1 MKEAATTLA
10 ETLGALARAFCTVV
24 AWCVVG
30 AFVAITAV
38 SILWKL
44 EPMPVR
50 SLDGAAASLP
60 GRFYADM
67 LGFEIAQLQR
77 DSEGSS
83 FSTRSV
89 TSFLT
94 RLTTGVDP
102 LDPRTFAA
110 QMLPGAQGD
119 RSVILIHGIG
129 TGPTDYPVEV
139 PPAPHLQEPSESTP
153 QPEGTTGEDPAA
165 SEDVPPENADEPPSS
180 AGDPAEP
187 PGEEAEPA
195 PREPVPNVVFVYHSH
210 PTESFLPELEGADQI
225 DEAYEQEDRS
235 KMITAVGERLAA
247 SLTELGVG
255 ALHSD
260 EYYPWRGAYNESR
273 KTVKAV
279 MQQHEELQF
288 FFDLHRDSARKEKT
302 ALVHEGRTYAKLF
315 FVVGQ
320 KNPNYKENQKLA
332 EELHYRVEEKIKGL
346 SRGVVGKKEGSNG
359 EFNQSLSPGSILI
372 EVGGVDNT
380 LEEAFRTVD
389 VLAEVIAELYWE
401 RADAVETD
409 AEPTPPP
416 A

>member
-1 MKEAATTLA
+1 MRMKEAATTLA

-38 SILWKL
+38 SILWKV
-44 EPMPVR
+44 EPMPLR

-67 LGFEIAQLQR
+67 LGFEIAQLQQ
-77 DSEGSS
+77 DPEGSS

-94 RLTTGVDP
+94 QLTTGVDP

-139 PPAPHLQEPSESTP
+139 PPAPHLQEPSEQTP
-153 QPEGTTGEDPAA
+153 PVENPDAPEG
-165 SEDVPPENADEPPSS
+165 VPPGDAAETPPQAD
-180 AGDPAEP
+180 DPAET
-187 PGEEAEPA
+187 PGEDADPA
-195 PREPVPNVVFVYHSH
+195 PQEPVPNVVFVYHSH
-210 PTESFLPELEGADQI
+210 PTESFLPELGDVDQI

-235 KMITAVGERLAA
+235 KMITAVGERLAS
-247 SLTELGVG
+247 SLTKLGVG
-255 ALHSD
+255 SIHSD
-260 EYYPWRGAYNESR
+260 AYYPWRGAYTESR
-273 KTVKAV
+273 KTVKAA
-279 MQQHEELQF
+279 MQQHEQLQF

-302 ALVHEGRTYAKLF
+302 LLVHEGASYAKLF

-380 LEEAFRTVD
+380 MEEAFRTVD

-409 AEPTPPP
+409 AEPAPPP